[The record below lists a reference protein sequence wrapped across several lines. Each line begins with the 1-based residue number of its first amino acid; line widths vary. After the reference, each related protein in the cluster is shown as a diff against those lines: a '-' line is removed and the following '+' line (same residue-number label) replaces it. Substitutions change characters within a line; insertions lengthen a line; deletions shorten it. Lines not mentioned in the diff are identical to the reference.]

1 MKIVKVPSETKER
14 ILDAAERLFS
24 EAGLRTTSLRDIT
37 GEAGVN
43 LAAVNYHFGSKETLL
58 TAVLER
64 AIAPVNKRRIAWLD
78 KLESQAGESGPSVED
93 ILLAFLGPPFDAW
106 SESGDRGLRFLKLLG
121 QIHTEANEDV
131 KAVLLSQFEQVL
143 ERFTKALARA
153 LPALEPIEV
162 SRRML
167 FVVGA
172 MAQTMLSVHRF
183 PLGLAAHH
191 LDQTR
196 ESLVRFLAVGF
207 SAEPT
212 NVRASGGGGS

>member
-1 MKIVKVPSETKER
+1 MGSETKER

-37 GEAGVN
+37 SEAGVN

-64 AIAPVNKRRIAWLD
+64 AFDPVNKRRIVLLD
-78 KLESQAGESGPSVED
+78 DLESQAGESGPAVED
-93 ILLAFLGPPFDAW
+93 ILQAFIGPPFDAW

-121 QIHTEANEDV
+121 QIHTEANKDV
-131 KAVLLSQFEQVL
+131 QAALLSQFEQVL
-143 ERFTKALARA
+143 ERYTKALVRA
-153 LPALEPIEV
+153 VPALEPIEV
-162 SRRML
+162 NRRML

-172 MAQTMLSVHRF
+172 MAQTMLSANRF
-183 PLGLAAHH
+183 PLELAPHH

-196 ESLVRFLAVGF
+196 ESLIRFLAAGF
-207 SAEPT
+207 AAEPT
-212 NVRASGGGGS
+212 NVRASGGGES

>member
-1 MKIVKVPSETKER
+1 MASETKER

-37 GEAGVN
+37 SEAGVN

-64 AIAPVNKRRIAWLD
+64 AFDPVNKRRIAGLD
-78 KLESQAGESGPSVED
+78 ELESQAGESGPSVED
-93 ILLAFLGPPFDAW
+93 ILLAFVGPPFDAW

-131 KAVLLSQFEQVL
+131 QAVLLSQFKQVL
-143 ERFTKALARA
+143 ERYTKALVRA
-153 LPALEPIEV
+153 LPALKPVEV

-172 MAQTMLSVHRF
+172 MAQTMLSANRF
-183 PLGLAAHH
+183 PQGLGTDD

-196 ESLVRFLAVGF
+196 ESLIRFLAVGF
-207 SAEPT
+207 SAEPP

>member
-1 MKIVKVPSETKER
+1 MASETKER

-37 GEAGVN
+37 SEAGVN

-64 AIAPVNKRRIAWLD
+64 AFDPVNKRRIAGLD
-78 KLESQAGESGPSVED
+78 ELESQAGESEPSVKD
-93 ILLAFLGPPFDAW
+93 ILLAFVGPPFDAW

-131 KAVLLSQFEQVL
+131 QAALLSQFKQVL
-143 ERFTKALARA
+143 ERYTKALVRA

-172 MAQTMLSVHRF
+172 MAQTMLSANRF
-183 PLGLAAHH
+183 PQGQGTDD

-196 ESLVRFLAVGF
+196 ESLIRFLAVGF

>member
-1 MKIVKVPSETKER
+1 MASQTKKR

-37 GEAGVN
+37 SEAGVN
-43 LAAVNYHFGSKETLL
+43 LAAVNYHFGSKESLL

-64 AIAPVNKRRIAWLD
+64 AFNPVNKRRIAGLD
-78 KLESQAGESGPSVED
+78 ELESQAGESGPSVED
-93 ILLAFLGPPFDAW
+93 ILQAFLGPPFDAW
-106 SESGDRGLRFLKLLG
+106 NESGDRGLRFLKLLG

-131 KAVLLSQFEQVL
+131 QAALLNQFKQVL
-143 ERFTKALARA
+143 ERYTKALVRA

-172 MAQTMLSVHRF
+172 MAQTMLSANRF
-183 PLGLAAHH
+183 PLELATHD

-207 SAEPT
+207 SAEPP